1 MIVKEQI
8 SSALTHPR
16 KAFVLSQPGP
26 WLRGNM
32 KAETPIEPWWLLM
45 QRSMWQCILRP
56 IMSFTVDISMSL
68 RRVTRDV

>member
-32 KAETPIEPWWLLM
+32 KAETP
-45 QRSMWQCILRP
+45 
-56 IMSFTVDISMSL
+56 
-68 RRVTRDV
+68 RVTRKDRDEAGFLDV